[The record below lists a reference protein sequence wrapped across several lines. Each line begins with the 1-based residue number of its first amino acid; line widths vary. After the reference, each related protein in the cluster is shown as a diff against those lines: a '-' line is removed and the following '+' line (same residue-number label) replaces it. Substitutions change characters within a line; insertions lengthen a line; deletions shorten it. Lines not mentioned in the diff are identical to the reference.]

1 MYSFFTIYLNFLN
14 LTIIMEG
21 IDNIGK
27 DETTELY
34 ISDQSKKY
42 LLETAKWAKFI
53 AIMGFIGIGF
63 MILIGIFMGAFMG
76 SMATASEEFA
86 AWGTGFSA
94 LMSVFYISIAVLYLY
109 PVLKLYQFADQTK
122 KALAVNSTEG
132 ISLAFESQKSMF
144 KFMGI
149 MTIIVL
155 GLYVILILAGL
166 SGAMAAFM

>member
-1 MYSFFTIYLNFLN
+1 
-14 LTIIMEG
+14 MEG

-94 LMSVFYISIAVLYLY
+94 LMSVFYIGIAVLYLY